1 MLYSHLDRPRLK
13 TSCEISVVNE
23 LGLHARP
30 AAEFVRLANS
40 FISEISIVRNG
51 RRYSAQSLI
60 DVMRA
65 NLACGDIATLE
76 AEGVDAERALLKL
89 SALLKTFV
97 D

>member
-1 MLYSHLDRPRLK
+1 MLHSRLDQPRLK
-13 TSCEISVVNE
+13 TACEITVVNE

-30 AAEFVRLANS
+30 AAEFVRIANS
-40 FISEISIVRNG
+40 FISEISLIRQG

-65 NLACGDIATLE
+65 NLRCGDSATLE
-76 AEGVDAERALLKL
+76 AEGVDAERALIKL
-89 SALLKTFV
+89 TALLKSFI

>member
-1 MLYSHLDRPRLK
+1 MLFSHTDLPRLK
-13 TSCEISVVNE
+13 VACEITVVNE
-23 LGLHARP
+23 FGLHARP

-40 FISEISIVRNG
+40 FISDITLIRHG

-65 NLACGDIATLE
+65 NLGRGDAATLE
-76 AEGVDAERALLKL
+76 AEGVDAERAIGKL
-89 SALLKTFV
+89 TALLKTFV